1 MSVSGRTPSE
11 RFREMRLLA
20 PTGVP
25 HDGGVSDPY
34 DTGRPA
40 DVDPSHV
47 ATPDDLAG
55 VIHAMVNDLRKH
67 KDDWANTS
75 LDEFLDALATS
86 VEDIEQTYAARGE
99 AAPDQPSW
107 RLFAELLVAASG
119 YE

>member
-1 MSVSGRTPSE
+1 
-11 RFREMRLLA
+11 MRLVVGHRV
-20 PTGVP
+20 TDDDGVT
-25 HDGGVSDPY
+25 DPY

-40 DVDPSHV
+40 DVETSHV
-47 ATPDDLAG
+47 ATADDLAG

-75 LDEFLDALATS
+75 LDAFLDALATS
-86 VEDIEQTYAARGE
+86 VEDIEQRYAARGE
-99 AAPDQPSW
+99 AVPDQPSW

>member
-1 MSVSGRTPSE
+1 VPP
-11 RFREMRLLA
+11 A
-20 PTGVP
+20 AHPGVTDD
-25 HDGGVSDPY
+25 DGVTDPY

-40 DVDPSHV
+40 EVETSHV

-75 LDEFLDALATS
+75 LDTFLDALATT

-99 AAPDQPSW
+99 AVPDQPSW